1 MGFGIRFA
9 QPGDREEWFYRV
21 ETLFEKEIPEM
32 TDESLL
38 ANDESN
44 RQARY
49 EAIKGKVQ
57 QEVNAEIANHADHF
71 EEQEHAQA
79 AAVGGQ
85 LKRKALNEIASAEAE
100 LERSRGVARVSQV
113 IDYLFYLVYGLISLQ
128 IVLDLLGARRGNG
141 FRNFID
147 TICSPLLAPF
157 NSLMPSVGS
166 GNFQLRLSYVFALI
180 VYLLLHMAIN
190 GLFRLMAHRKT
201 QI

>member
-1 MGFGIRFA
+1 
-9 QPGDREEWFYRV
+9 
-21 ETLFEKEIPEM
+21 M
-32 TDESLL
+32 TDESMLSDDQSRRL
-38 ANDESN
+38 
-44 RQARY
+44 ARY
-49 EAIKGKVQ
+49 EAVKGKVQ
-57 QEVNAEIANHADHF
+57 QDVNAEIANSADHF
-71 EEQEHAQA
+71 EKDEHAQA

-85 LKRKALNEIASAEAE
+85 LKRKALDDVINTDAE
-100 LERSRGVARVSQV
+100 LERSKGIARVSQI

-180 VYLLLHMAIN
+180 VYLLLHLAIN
-190 GLFRLMAHRKT
+190 GLLRLLAHRKT